1 MKKQLGVIAICS
13 AMLLSSSL
21 AFAQDD
27 HRHDGPQSGDRH
39 SLHDEGVHDGWY
51 KKGGHVPENYRGGDY
66 VVSNW
71 HAEHLRQPPRG
82 YHWVRSDNGDFL
94 LVAVTSG
101 VIASIV
107 AAAVH

>member
-1 MKKQLGVIAICS
+1 MKKQLGVFAFCT

-27 HRHDGPQSGDRH
+27 HRPGPPPGDHH
-39 SLHDEGVHDGWY
+39 SLHDEGVRDGWY
-51 KKGGHVPENYRGGDY
+51 KKGGHLPTSYRSNDY
-66 VVSNW
+66 VVGNW
-71 HAEHLRQPPRG
+71 RAEHLHQPPRG

-94 LVAVTSG
+94 LVAVTTG
-101 VIASIV
+101 VISSIV

>member
-1 MKKQLGVIAICS
+1 MKKQLAVIAFCS

-21 AFAQDD
+21 TFAQDD
-27 HRHDGPQSGDRH
+27 HRSSPQPGDHH
-39 SLHDEGVHDGWY
+39 SLHDEGVRDGWY
-51 KKGGHVPENYRGGDY
+51 KKGGHVPANYRGGDY

-71 HAEHLRQPPRG
+71 RAEHLRQPPRG

-94 LVAVTSG
+94 MVAVTTG

-107 AAAVH
+107 AATVH